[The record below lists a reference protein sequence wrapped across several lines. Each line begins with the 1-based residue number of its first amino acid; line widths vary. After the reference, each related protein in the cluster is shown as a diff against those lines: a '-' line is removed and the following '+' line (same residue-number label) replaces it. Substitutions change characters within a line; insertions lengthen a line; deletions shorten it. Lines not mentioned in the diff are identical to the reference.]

1 MLSVRPGSPRQEV
14 YTQFLLPVQACGGAQ
29 GKSPACSAAR
39 PLPSE
44 TGWSWAQGLVAGIS
58 SQLGTPFLANALAIA
73 LVPLCA
79 WEACWGREQWPY
91 VVLVRSGLVLVV
103 RNLVGISRQ
112 TLEALGETQGF
123 GALVVD
129 MVGQD
134 LDQTDNLISLPPEL
148 LPFPF

>member
-1 MLSVRPGSPRQEV
+1 M
-14 YTQFLLPVQACGGAQ
+14 
-29 GKSPACSAAR
+29 
-39 PLPSE
+39 
-44 TGWSWAQGLVAGIS
+44 
-58 SQLGTPFLANALAIA
+58 
-73 LVPLCA
+73 
-79 WEACWGREQWPY
+79 
-91 VVLVRSGLVLVV
+91 LVV

>member
-79 WEACWGREQWPY
+79 WEALLGKGAVAICRAGQVRLGACGEESCWDFQADTRG
-91 VVLVRSGLVLVV
+91 SG
-103 RNLVGISRQ
+103 
-112 TLEALGETQGF
+112 
-123 GALVVD
+123 
-129 MVGQD
+129 
-134 LDQTDNLISLPPEL
+134 
-148 LPFPF
+148 